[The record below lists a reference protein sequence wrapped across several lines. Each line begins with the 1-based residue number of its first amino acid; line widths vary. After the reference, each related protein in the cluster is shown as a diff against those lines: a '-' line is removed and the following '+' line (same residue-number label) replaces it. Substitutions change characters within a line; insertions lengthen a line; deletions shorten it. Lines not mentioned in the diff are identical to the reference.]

1 MQEDGR
7 PDATHLLAELAAC
20 RAENARL
27 HSVIDRTDDAIT
39 IKDREGRYLYAN
51 PVALKLV
58 NRPLDEIIG
67 RTDADFFP
75 PEVLAQLKETD
86 QAAMRTGTSMSYEIN
101 TDSHLWGRRTHL
113 TNKFPY
119 YEADGELAGVVA
131 VVRDITDRKRAEEAL
146 RESEGRFKGLVEAS
160 FDGVA
165 IHENGVI
172 VEANQALAAM
182 FGYPLEAMIGLNGLD
197 TAAPEYHDTILRHI
211 REKNPRPYEIEAI
224 RRDGTRFP
232 VEMIGKD
239 VIYQGRPA
247 RVSAFRDIT
256 ERKQLEQHLRWQ
268 NERLQELDRLKSAFV
283 GSVSHELRTP
293 LTAIKGY
300 AEFLEDGIGGE
311 LPPQQQAFVGEILQG
326 AARLE
331 RLVDDLLDFARLESG
346 AFKLVLAE
354 ADLVAKV
361 RAIAHALRP
370 QALDCAITL
379 TLRLPDDP
387 VPLRMDA
394 GRIEQVLNNL
404 VGNALKFTPPGG
416 RVTVTVRPAADAVRV
431 EVADT
436 GDGIAPSHLPH
447 LFDRFYQVDNTS
459 TRQVGGTGLG
469 LTISKALVEAHGGTI
484 GVESTP
490 GRGSIF
496 WFTLPAGATP
506 AGSTNG

>member
-1 MQEDGR
+1 MQENGR
-7 PDATHLLAELAAC
+7 LDTTHLLAELAAC

-27 HSVIDRTDDAIT
+27 HSVIDLTDDAIT
-39 IKDREGRYLYAN
+39 IKDREGRFLYVN
-51 PVALKLV
+51 PAALKLV
-58 NRPLDEIIG
+58 DQPLEEVVG

-75 PEVLAQLKETD
+75 AEVLTLLKETD
-86 QAAMRTGTSMSYEIN
+86 QAVMRTGTSMSYEIN
-101 TDSHLWGRRTHL
+101 TDSRFWGRRTHL

-131 VVRDITDRKRAEEAL
+131 VVRDITLRKRAEEAL

-165 IHENGVI
+165 IHEDGVI
-172 VEANQALAAM
+172 VEANQALATM
-182 FGYPLEAMIGLNGLD
+182 FGYPLAAMIGVSGLAL
-197 TAAPEYHDTILRHI
+197 TASEYHETVRRQL
-211 REKNPRPYEIEAI
+211 REKDPRPYEIEAV

-232 VEMIGKD
+232 VEIIGKD
-239 VIYQGRPA
+239 VVYQGRPA
-247 RVSAFRDIT
+247 RVSAFRDIS

-311 LPPQQQAFVGEILQG
+311 LPAPQQTFVGEILQG

-331 RLVDDLLDFARLESG
+331 RLVDDLLDFARMESG
-346 AFKLVLAE
+346 DFKLVLAE
-354 ADLVAKV
+354 SDLVAKV
-361 RAIAHALRP
+361 RAIAHAFKP
-370 QALDCAITL
+370 QALEGAITL
-379 TLRLPDDP
+379 SLDVPDAP

-416 RVTVTVRPAADAVRV
+416 RVTVTVRPGAEAVRV

-436 GDGIAPSHLPH
+436 GDGIAPDHLPH

-490 GRGSIF
+490 GRGSTF
-496 WFTLPAGATP
+496 WFTLPTGD
-506 AGSTNG
+506 GSTNG